1 MTEVE
6 VKWKL
11 RNFNFYFYSM
21 LCYHRM
27 SNNSTNASHVRWK
40 WFLVWCTLYLH
51 AISVFQSLQKL
62 VTSKNLRS
70 GYSSFSKLTNW
81 SKHLD
86 TFMGMWLNTS
96 MLSVVLITIRSR
108 SAVILFFGQTLMR
121 SLKSATDFLLPH
133 Y

>member
-108 SAVILFFGQTLMR
+108 SAFILFFGQTLMR